1 MDGSTVQRRQPPTM
15 PRCSIT
21 LARTL
26 PIALALLLSMAG
38 SHCLG
43 AAQTEVSAL
52 NQAIEQARL
61 SSWRSLIEQGGV
73 LDERSKLKTV
83 NDFINRS
90 VSYGTDREIW
100 GADEYWATPLQTLT
114 RGRGDC
120 EDFAIGKYFSLVEM
134 GVPSEKLRLT
144 FVKALAL
151 NQAHMVLAYYP
162 SQTAQPLI
170 LDNLDPRIR
179 PAGERPDLLPVYA
192 FNNHGIF
199 LAKAPL
205 QKSEQSPQLLSRWSD
220 VSERVLADERRQQAN
235 QG

>member
-1 MDGSTVQRRQPPTM
+1 M
-15 PRCSIT
+15 PRFSLS

-26 PIALALLLSMAG
+26 PITLAILLAMAG
-38 SHCLG
+38 NPSLG
-43 AAQTEVSAL
+43 ASLPAASAL
-52 NQAIEQARL
+52 DQAVEQARL
-61 SSWRSLIEQGGV
+61 SSWRSLIEQGSALG
-73 LDERSKLKTV
+73 ERSKLQTV

-90 VSYGTDREIW
+90 VSYGSDREIW
-100 GADEYWATPLQTLT
+100 GADEYWATPAQTLA

-120 EDFAIGKYFSLVEM
+120 EDFAIGKYFTLVEM

-170 LDNLDPRIR
+170 LDNLEPQIK
-179 PAGERPDLLPVYA
+179 PAGERRDLLPVYA

-199 LAKAPL
+199 LAKQPQ
-205 QKSEQSPQLLSRWSD
+205 QKSAQSPQLLSRWSD

>member
-1 MDGSTVQRRQPPTM
+1 MT
-15 PRCSIT
+15 RCSVT

-26 PIALALLLSMAG
+26 PITLAILLAMAG
-38 SHCLG
+38 TPCLG
-43 AAQTEVSAL
+43 ASVPAASAL
-52 NQAIEQARL
+52 DQAIEQARL
-61 SSWRSLIEQGGV
+61 SSWRSLIEQGGA

-100 GADEYWATPLQTLT
+100 GADEYWATPLQTLS

-162 SQTAQPLI
+162 NQTAQPLI
-170 LDNLDPRIR
+170 LDNLDPRIKR
-179 PAGERPDLLPVYA
+179 AGERRDLLPVYA

-199 LAKAPL
+199 LAKAPQ
-205 QKSEQSPQLLSRWSD
+205 QKSAQSPQSLSRWSD
-220 VSERVLADERRQQAN
+220 VSERALADEARLQEN